1 MASLQGKSAIVL
13 GAAKP
18 GNMGQVIARRLAKE
32 GVKVMV
38 AGRHEQALADL
49 AKDIGGAYA
58 VCDITKKA
66 DLENLAKQTKDA
78 FGKIDIAVNA
88 SGVARGGKFTDYAE
102 EDLLN
107 TMMVQFKGPFQFLQT
122 MVKAMDKG
130 GSIIQ
135 ISSATATIMTYDFQA
150 YMGTKAGIDHVVR
163 AVANEY
169 GAQGIRVN
177 SISPGLTETPM
188 TEAVFKMQPIVDAF
202 VAGYP
207 MGRLGTSEDVAA
219 AVVWLADD
227 ECFMTGENLQVNGG
241 LTLRSNPSPQQRQA
255 AMEKAAAKS

>member
-1 MASLQGKSAIVL
+1 MKRASHGHQHYDLYA
-13 GAAKP
+13 
-18 GNMGQVIARRLAKE
+18 E
-32 GVKVMV
+32 Y
-38 AGRHEQALADL
+38 HEQDSEIRVLL
-49 AKDIGGAYA
+49 
-58 VCDITKKA
+58 
-66 DLENLAKQTKDA
+66 
-78 FGKIDIAVNA
+78 GKC
-88 SGVARGGKFTDYAE
+88 GFMQE
-102 EDLLN
+102 
-107 TMMVQFKGPFQFLQT
+107 

-202 VAGYP
+202 VSGYP